1 MQPQGEQSPFS
12 ASVNVLFFR
21 WELCKMYSYNEV
33 MTFVEE
39 EDVKFIRLAFCD
51 VFGNQKNI
59 SIMPSELKRAFLEGI
74 PFEADSVPGF
84 ETGAM
89 SDLILHPDP
98 ATLAILPWRPSHGRV
113 VRMFCDITYPDGTP
127 FERDGRDI
135 LQNAVEVAEETGI
148 DVTFSS
154 KTEFYLFKTDEQGE
168 PTKIPFDNAG
178 YLDIAPADKGENVRR
193 EICFTLLDM
202 GIYPESSHHEAGPGQ
217 NEIDFRH
224 SDPMTAANDAVTF
237 RSVVSTVATRNGL
250 YASFSPKPLPSSCGN
265 GFHITMNATAQSGED
280 VSEAF
285 AAGILSHIREITL
298 FCNPTEESY
307 LRLGEM
313 RAPEY
318 INWSGENRS
327 QLLRV
332 KKTSSGTLITLRS
345 PDPGANVYT
354 VFSLLLFAGIEGV
367 AKKYQLPP
375 PVSETDSEHMQR
387 LPATLGEALKIAESS
402 EFVNSIL
409 PKGYSELFKR

>member
-1 MQPQGEQSPFS
+1 
-12 ASVNVLFFR
+12 
-21 WELCKMYSYNEV
+21 MYSYNEV

-74 PFEADSVPGF
+74 PFEADSVSGF
-84 ETGAM
+84 DTGTP

-113 VRMFCDITYPDGTP
+113 VRMFCDITYPDGSP
-127 FERDGRDI
+127 FERDGRYI
-135 LQNAVEVAEETGI
+135 LKSAVEKAKALGI
-148 DVTFSS
+148 SAAFGS
-154 KTEFYLFKTDEQGE
+154 KTEFYLFKTDDQGN

-202 GIYPESSHHEAGPGQ
+202 GIFPESSHHEAGPGQ

-224 SDPMTAANDAVTF
+224 SDPITAAGDAVTF

-250 YASFSPKPLPSSCGN
+250 YACFSPKPLPASCGS
-265 GFHITMNATAQSGED
+265 GFHITMSVSSESGED
-280 VSEAF
+280 PSEAF
-285 AAGILSHIREITL
+285 AAGILSHIKEMTL
-298 FCNPTEESY
+298 FCNPCEESY

-313 RAPEY
+313 RAPEF

-332 KKTSSGTLITLRS
+332 KKNGSLGTLITLRS
-345 PDPGANVYT
+345 PDPEANIYT
-354 VFSLLLFAGIEGV
+354 VFSLLLFAGLDGIE
-367 AKKYQLPP
+367 KKLTLPP
-375 PVSETDSEHMQR
+375 PVSETDGKALQR
-387 LPATLGEALKIAESS
+387 LPATLGAAREIAK
-402 EFVNSIL
+402 NSDFIKSVL
-409 PKGYSELFKR
+409 PKGYSELF